1 MKFFKDKFKNDSFL
15 FIHNKGGCI
24 VFKKDYNNNCGKLF
38 LIPRPPL
45 STARASLC
53 GAGKGVLRNMIEV
66 KNLTKK
72 FGAAVILD
80 HINFSVKKGEIL
92 GFLGP
97 NGAGKTTTMKIITSF
112 WPASGGDVEIDGI
125 KVSKNSLKTKRKIGY
140 LPETV
145 PLYDDMKVYEYLK
158 FVAEIRG
165 ISKDNIRKSI
175 KETGEACGLSKMM
188 RRPIEELSKGYRQ
201 RVGLAQAII
210 HNPDVLILDEP
221 TTGLDPNQIV
231 EIRHLI
237 KKIGQ
242 EKTVIFSTHILG
254 EVSAVCDRVIIINNG
269 KIVGEGTPGELIK
282 KAETKEIIYVKIKGP
297 KGEVLNKL
305 REMGNVEKAEIKDK
319 ESDDVYGYEI
329 ESKHGVDLREHLSM
343 TVMDAGWSIL
353 EFNKKSVSLEDVF
366 RELTK

>member
-1 MKFFKDKFKNDSFL
+1 
-15 FIHNKGGCI
+15 
-24 VFKKDYNNNCGKLF
+24 
-38 LIPRPPL
+38 
-45 STARASLC
+45 
-53 GAGKGVLRNMIEV
+53 MIEI

-72 FGAAVILD
+72 FGANTVLD
-80 HINFSVKKGEIL
+80 NISFSVKKGEIL

-112 WPASGGDVEIDGI
+112 WMPTEGNIEVDGRDVI
-125 KVSKNSLKTKRKIGY
+125 KDSLETRKKIGY

-158 FVAEIRG
+158 FAAQARG
-165 ISKDNIRKSI
+165 IGKNEIKKRI
-175 KETGEACGLSKMM
+175 KEVGESCGITKVM
-188 RRPIEELSKGYRQ
+188 RKPIDELSKGYRQ

-231 EIRHLI
+231 EIRDLI

-242 EKTVIFSTHILG
+242 EKTVIFSTHILS

-269 KIVGEGTPGELIK
+269 RIAGEGSPDELLK
-282 KAETKEIIYVKIKGP
+282 KAGGAEIIYVKIKGN
-297 KGEVLNKL
+297 KDEVLKKL
-305 REMGNVEKAEIKDK
+305 REMENVEKVDAKDK
-319 ESDDVYGYEI
+319 EAEDVYGYEI
-329 ESKHGVDLREHLSM
+329 TPKAGVDLREYLSM
-343 TVMDAGWSIL
+343 TVMGAGWSIL
-353 EFNKKSVSLEDVF
+353 EFSKKSVSLEDVF